1 MKKAQVS
8 MEVMT
13 LGAIMTLVLVIAT
26 VIFVNQYYDVSKQKE
41 LETLNLV
48 SQKIKSELELAKN
61 AEPGYYRS
69 FVIPDKIDGKEV
81 KVEVYVSKEG
91 NFSEVRVKFDPPI
104 SEYIES
110 TALIGEA
117 VFGSVNTGE
126 NKIQKNEEGVII
138 IPETLP
144 ENAKMNVSYVKIVS
158 NNTQGILQLKDG
170 VFCDFFVENYNVD
183 KNPIFKI
190 TYTLT
195 LPNDKVIYYQDRDV
209 TSVDTNGY
217 PVKRYIS
224 LNNFDLD
231 SVPYDNIPEGSNVSC
246 KVTMTLEGNYETFE
260 SQNKLTL
267 TDTLPKITVLEGYY
281 ESKSFESMG
290 DNPMSFNK
298 YYAYIKLN
306 ISDLDVLDENFTID
320 FINSKYLDC
329 NNETIKEMSFF
340 NSCTN
345 NIVKKDEINSFYL
358 PLINS
363 EIENLNENTIPITIK
378 VTNKD
383 NQEEITRKEITIEKK
398 TGGFRG

>member
-69 FVIPDKIDGKEV
+69 FIIPDKINGKEV

-144 ENAKMNVSYVKIVS
+144 ENAKMNVSYVKIIS

-170 VFCDFFVENYNVD
+170 VFCDFFVENYNSS
-183 KNPIFKI
+183 KNPYFNIL
-190 TYTLT
+190 YTLT
-195 LPNDKVIYYQDRDV
+195 LPNNEIINYEDQNNIQIDN
-209 TSVDTNGY
+209 NGY
-217 PVKRYIS
+217 PIKNYAS
-224 LNNFDLD
+224 LNNFNLDL
-231 SVPYDNIPEGSNVSC
+231 VPYNNIPEGSNLSC
-246 KVTMTLEGNYETFE
+246 KVTMYLEGNLETFN

-267 TDTLPKITVLEGYY
+267 TDTLPEIIVLESYY
-281 ESKSFESMG
+281 DSGFFESINM
-290 DNPMSFNK
+290 NSSFNK

-306 ISDLDVLDENFTID
+306 ISDIDVLDENFTID

-329 NNETIKEMSFF
+329 NNETIKEISSF

-345 NIVKKDEINSFYL
+345 NIVKKDEINTFNL

-398 TGGFRG
+398 TSFGSV

>member
-144 ENAKMNVSYVKIVS
+144 ENAKMNISYVKIIS

-170 VFCDFFVENYNVD
+170 VFCDFFVENYNSS
-183 KNPIFKI
+183 KNANFNIL
-190 TYTLT
+190 YTLT
-195 LPNDKVIYYQDRDV
+195 LPNNEIINYEDQNIIEIDN
-209 TSVDTNGY
+209 NGY
-217 PVKRYIS
+217 PIKNYIS
-224 LNNFDLD
+224 LNNFNLD

-246 KVTMTLEGNYETFE
+246 KVTMNVEGNYETFE

-281 ESKSFESMG
+281 KSKSFESMV
-290 DNPMSFNK
+290 DNPMHFNK
-298 YYAYIKLN
+298 YYAYRKLN
-306 ISDLDVLDENFTID
+306 ISDLDLLDEDFTID

-329 NNETIKEMSFF
+329 NNETIKKMPFF

-345 NIVKKDEINSFYL
+345 NIVKKDEINSFNL

-363 EIENLNENTIPITIK
+363 EIENSNENTIPITIK

-398 TGGFRG
+398 TGLGG